1 MVDICGPALVY
12 IFFTLAQ
19 LFIDFYQDKYNEF
32 FQKIISG
39 GLITALLILLC
50 KKNFTTIAWV
60 IVLVPFLLMALIM
73 GILVFILGYDVSTG
87 TLTNSCNSILLGTNT
102 SNITY
107 DSSGNILIYNP
118 NYNKSINPVYY
129 NSPYIVVPMN
139 NNNNKLNS
147 NSNLFINPTD
157 SSSPMYI
164 S

>member
-73 GILVFILGYDVSTG
+73 QH
-87 TLTNSCNSILLGTNT
+87 
-102 SNITY
+102 
-107 DSSGNILIYNP
+107 
-118 NYNKSINPVYY
+118 
-129 NSPYIVVPMN
+129 
-139 NNNNKLNS
+139 
-147 NSNLFINPTD
+147 
-157 SSSPMYI
+157 
-164 S
+164 